1 MMLRVGKVVQSHFT
15 ADRRRASNRMPLREW
30 KISGKCLMPL
40 KQTQREWEWRQLVI
54 ETEVEREGESWVDN
68 KYALDSDWT
77 ALESFALSAIN

>member
-40 KQTQREWEWRQLVI
+40 KQTQRV
-54 ETEVEREGESWVDN
+54 GVDRDRDRDRDRAGYTTN
-68 KYALDSDWT
+68 THWTVTGQHSKALH
-77 ALESFALSAIN
+77 